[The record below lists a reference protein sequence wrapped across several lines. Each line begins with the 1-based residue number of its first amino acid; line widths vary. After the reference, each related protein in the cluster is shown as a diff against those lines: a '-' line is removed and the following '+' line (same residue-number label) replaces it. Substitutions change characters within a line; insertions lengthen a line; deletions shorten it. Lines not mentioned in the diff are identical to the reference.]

1 MVSNASSTAT
11 VVPCRDQKM
20 KIPGVVVGVR
30 VAAAA
35 TTGGGGGGASGSG
48 SGSRTGSDEDSLC
61 SGPYYSARSSFSN
74 EQSS

>member
-20 KIPGVVVGVR
+20 KIPGVVGDVR

-35 TTGGGGGGASGSG
+35 TGGGGGASGSG